1 MSSIRNLPPPPI
13 VIRHRPQLVI
23 AGFLGAGKTTLL
35 RNLLGALY
43 DHDITSDVIL
53 NDYENAELDA
63 ETLRDKASAISPL
76 SASCACC
83 GGLEEM
89 VNLALAAQDSHAD
102 CLLIE
107 LNGTADPIPLIET
120 FTLLEDKIHLRPRW
134 QITVIDARKFG
145 RRNRWQNLED
155 IQLATSTHY
164 LISHRDEVD
173 EKRLAQVRDRV
184 RKINPNARAI
194 LTPILASDI
203 ARAVAASRPLV
214 RAVESIPSNQKDI
227 YSHKKHGHELTH
239 AFNSC
244 RILLPPL
251 VKRASMRKWLLDLPP
266 EVIRAKALVSLNES
280 PDVRHL
286 MERIGNDEIPYPLE
300 VPISAKVPASAI
312 FIGAGIDPK
321 SILSIT
327 QSHFGAQCAL
337 PS

>member
-1 MSSIRNLPPPPI
+1 MSSIRTLPPPPI

-23 AGFLGAGKTTLL
+23 AGFLGVGKTTLL
-35 RNLLGALY
+35 RNLLGALH

-53 NDYENAELDA
+53 NDYENAEFDA

-89 VNLALAAQDSHAD
+89 INLALAAQDSRAD

-107 LNGTADPIPLIET
+107 LNGTADPVPLIET
-120 FTLLEDKIHLRPRW
+120 FTLLDEKIHLRPRW

-155 IQLATSTHY
+155 IQLATATHY

-173 EKRLAQVRDRV
+173 EKRLTQVRERV
-184 RKINPNARAI
+184 RKISPNARNI
-194 LTPILASDI
+194 LTPMLASDI

-214 RAVESIPSNQKDI
+214 RALGSFSSIKKDLHN
-227 YSHKKHGHELTH
+227 HKKHGHELTH

-251 VKRASMRKWLLDLPP
+251 VKRAYMRKWLLDLPP
-266 EVIRAKALVSLNES
+266 EVIRAKALVSLYES

-300 VPISAKVPASAI
+300 VPISDKVPASAI
-312 FIGAGIDPK
+312 FIGSGIDPK

-327 QSHFGAQCAL
+327 QSHLGAECAL